1 MVNNNSNQ
9 DILES
14 QGGTPTPE
22 KKAQDRAS
30 AVGAD
35 TGSVGSPQKK
45 EDAVEQTKKK
55 EENAD
60 KNNKSGDDKKTPN
73 QSKKQNK
80 NSSTGGGGESDGKSK
95 ISNTKAVFMIVVAV
109 LFDLAG
115 IVFDLLHFIPAVGN
129 VAAIIL
135 TTLLDILAWLV
146 FYVWFKMNGVS
157 FANPKRALSLNG
169 GFILELIPILN
180 ALPAWTLA
188 VVLIIGSMKA
198 EALIA
203 KQVPGGDIAIK
214 ALEKTEIK
222 GV

>member
-45 EDAVEQTKKK
+45 EDAVEQMK
-55 EENAD
+55 EKTGNKE
-60 KNNKSGDDKKTPN
+60 KNNKSGGDKKTPN
-73 QSKKQNK
+73 QSKNQNEK
-80 NSSTGGGGESDGKSK
+80 SQTGGGNDGKSK

-115 IVFDLLHFIPAVGN
+115 VVFNLLHFIPAVGN

-135 TTLLDILAWLV
+135 TALLDILAWLT
-146 FYVWFKMNGVS
+146 FFVWFKMNGVS

-169 GFILELIPILN
+169 GFILKLIPILN

-203 KQVPGGDIAIK
+203 KQVPGGDTAVK
-214 ALEKTEIK
+214 ALGKTEIK